1 MSRPPTTEPPPFP
14 PNGWP
19 RMADVASM
27 AFTLLLLFVWL
38 LVMAVAWQNWTT
50 RTHLESGVLL
60 VLAAGVLGMVV
71 SFVRAVFRHRR
82 RWEALAERGEWRQ
95 ATVIDIGRGFDPRG
109 IDVGVPYRWIIT
121 ATAEAPDGSALRFQ
135 SAPVRRLRDV
145 HDLIGRR
152 VWVRLDP
159 ADPTCHVL
167 LPVPAA

>member
-1 MSRPPTTEPPPFP
+1 
-14 PNGWP
+14 
-19 RMADVASM
+19 
-27 AFTLLLLFVWL
+27 
-38 LVMAVAWQNWTT
+38 
-50 RTHLESGVLL
+50 VLL

-95 ATVIDIGRGFDPRG
+95 ATVVDIGRGFDPRG
-109 IDVGVPYRWIIT
+109 IDVGVPYRWIVT
-121 ATAEAPDGSALRFQ
+121 ATAEAPDGSVLRFQ

-152 VWVRLDP
+152 VWVRVDP